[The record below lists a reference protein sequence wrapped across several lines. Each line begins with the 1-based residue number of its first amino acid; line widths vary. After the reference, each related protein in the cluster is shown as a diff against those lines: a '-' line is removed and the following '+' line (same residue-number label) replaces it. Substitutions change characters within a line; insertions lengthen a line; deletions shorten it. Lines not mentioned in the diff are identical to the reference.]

1 MKRDAGMV
9 RQDTWGCLILDR
21 ASRLVV
27 AQQAGPLAAPLLTGA
42 ITQAVGR
49 MGGRAC
55 QWCSDGW
62 HAYGE
67 LLRQVYRYKHST
79 GQAGRPAWV
88 LPDDLALTQVIKQH
102 DEHGRVIG
110 VELHASIG
118 PLVADA
124 TCAHVERLH
133 GCLRDHLACLTRQTH
148 AFAKTLRTWQAAVGL
163 AVFVH
168 NWLREH
174 VSLREPTEELPGRRY
189 RQRTPAMAA
198 GLSEHC
204 WSWHEFL
211 TTPRPVS
218 R

>member
-1 MKRDAGMV
+1 MNRDAGIV
-9 RQDTWGCLILDR
+9 RQDTWGCVILDR

-27 AQQAGPLAAPLLTGA
+27 AQQAGALEERLLTRA
-42 ITQAVGR
+42 IRQAVAR
-49 MGGRAC
+49 LGGRAC

-62 HAYGE
+62 HAYGT
-67 LLRQVYRYKHST
+67 LLRAVYRQRHYT
-79 GQAGRPAWV
+79 GKPGRPAWV
-88 LPDDLALTQVIKQH
+88 LPAGLALTQVVKQH
-102 DEHGRVIG
+102 DEHGRVCG
-110 VELHASIG
+110 VELHAALG

-133 GCLRDHLACLTRQTH
+133 GSLRDHLACLTRKTH

-163 AVFVH
+163 AIFVH

-174 VSLREPTEELPGRRY
+174 PSLREPSDDLPGRRY
-189 RQRTPAMAA
+189 RQRTPAMAV
-198 GLSEHC
+198 GLSDHC

-211 TTPRPVS
+211 TTPMPIS